1 MLIVNSK
8 TLNPNTKDPDIADFA
23 KEYRDKV
30 QELKTR
36 FTSGHIQ
43 LRRNGYPKMNKNA
56 DGTMNMPEIPA
67 PIFIKY
73 TRTDA
78 NGAVWGYCKSR
89 PLIHP
94 NGLVEVPPNDN
105 SEVLDG
111 EVISLDLRG
120 KPDHAFYIM
129 FKSGV
134 VGTEFQVYDPEGD
147 RIRELTEKNKKL
159 RVQSCIRDV
168 SEEKLRLMAQA
179 WGVKG
184 ASTRDP
190 LILQDELEEKV
201 FKMEEQK
208 VKNPTNLMLKG
219 IAEFLAEYKDD
230 EITRPRAIVNKAIEE
245 KRLTF
250 NPVQSKYLFDG
261 TDVLWVPPN
270 RYEDK
275 EFFLSQTITEVKHKD
290 KWMLVLRGMLTPE
303 YVEGLD
309 KWGLHWACKEFDI
322 PLNQKEDK
330 LRTALLAALQ

>member
-1 MLIVNSK
+1 MLIVNNK
-8 TLNPNTKDPDIADFA
+8 TLNPNTKDTDLMEFA

-30 QELKTR
+30 QELQTH
-36 FTSGHIQ
+36 FPTGHIQ
-43 LRRNGYPKMNKNA
+43 LRRHGYPKMNKNA

-73 TRTDA
+73 TRSID
-78 NGAVWGYCKSR
+78 GAVWAYCKGR

-111 EVISLDLRG
+111 EVITLDIRN
-120 KPDHAFYIM
+120 KPDHAFYIY

-147 RIRELTEKNKKL
+147 KIRELTEKNNRL

-179 WGVKG
+179 WGISG
-184 ASTRDP
+184 ASSKNP
-190 LILQDELEEKV
+190 LILQDELENKV
-201 FKMEEQK
+201 FKMEEEK
-208 VKNPTNLMLKG
+208 RKNATNLMLKG
-219 IAEFLAEYKDD
+219 MAEFLAEYKDD
-230 EITRPRAIVNKAIEE
+230 TITRPRAILNMALDE

-250 NPVQSKYLFDG
+250 NAAQSKYMFDG
-261 TDVLWVPPN
+261 VDLLYVPLN
-270 RYEDK
+270 RHQDRDI
-275 EFFLSQTITEVKHKD
+275 FLANTITGGGYKE
-290 KWMLVLRGMLTPE
+290 KWHSVLKGMITPE

-309 KWGLHWACKEFDI
+309 KYGLRWACEQFDI

-330 LRTALLAALQ
+330 LRTALLTALQ